1 MADSEE
7 IKKLNNELDKL
18 EFSLKSI
25 ADSLSERLNNSLVTS
40 NTQAQKLVDS
50 FEKGENITSKIYNEL
65 FKNQEK
71 SNKLALNKI
80 KLETDLSK
88 AQSNNNFKAEKS
100 IRIALYQNQLTSNQ
114 LDKNDTLLRQLEG
127 IVEEEEKITKE
138 KQKQNSISEILKNNL
153 YKILGT
159 NKANIKE
166 MFTLSGIFSLI
177 ISKALEFNKT
187 SVELSKNLGYS
198 AFEADKMVYGLAASS
213 VFSNNINLNEVTFT
227 VQG

>member
-127 IVEEEEKITKE
+127 IVEEEEKLLGQELEQKE
-138 KQKQNSISEILKNNL
+138 QKLEEIESIS
-153 YKILGT
+153 
-159 NKANIKE
+159 
-166 MFTLSGIFSLI
+166 
-177 ISKALEFNKT
+177 
-187 SVELSKNLGYS
+187 
-198 AFEADKMVYGLAASS
+198 
-213 VFSNNINLNEVTFT
+213 
-227 VQG
+227 